1 MRFAMPGRR
10 AALIILAVLLAA
22 AASVAVLFSS
32 IGGTANAAAATPTSA
47 TTAPPPGP
55 VVTPVADALV
65 PGPIKIARKATS
77 DVLTAR
83 IDFRPGDS
91 TGWHFHPGPVL
102 VQVAAGQITLSHAEH
117 GRCVSQVVTAGNG
130 FFERPG
136 AIHVADNRGRD
147 AAVVFATFVLPE
159 GAPPSV
165 ATPTPKPCR

>member
-1 MRFAMPGRR
+1 MRFAIPGRR
-10 AALIILAVLLAA
+10 AALTLLAVLLAA

-32 IGGTANAAAATPTSA
+32 AGGTASAAGATSASAAT
-47 TTAPPPGP
+47 APAPGP

-65 PGPIKIARKATS
+65 PGPIRIARKATS

-83 IDFRPGDS
+83 IDFQPGDS

-102 VQVAAGQITLSHAEH
+102 VQVAAGEITLSHAEH
-117 GRCVSQVVTAGNG
+117 GRCVSRVITAGSG
-130 FFERPG
+130 FFEQPG
-136 AIHVADNRGRD
+136 AIHVADNRGKD
-147 AAVVFATFVLPE
+147 PATVLATFVLPQ